1 MRKPDA
7 HPVSVCDML
16 MSDLLAGVDGRKTAV
31 TNTLFYGDN
40 LEILRDPGYFP
51 DECVNLIYLDPPF
64 NSNRSYSVLFKDES
78 GRESQAQITA
88 FDDTWHWG
96 DVAEQTYRDMA
107 GYAPEHVLTAVGA
120 MFQMFGRN
128 QMMAYLVMMTARLVE
143 LHRVLKP
150 TGSLYLHCDPTA
162 SHYLKV
168 ILDAIFGPSSF
179 RTEIIWKRSSA
190 HSDVRQGAKQPG
202 RLHDVLLFY
211 TKDPAS
217 WTWNPIFTPYDDA
230 YVDAKYSY
238 TEEGTGRR
246 FKSTDLTAAKPGGD
260 TSYEWKGKRP
270 PLGRYWAYKKD
281 NMQQLEAEGRLHY
294 TTTGF
299 PRMKH
304 YLDEMPG
311 IHIQSIWDDIPP
323 INSQA
328 QERLGYPTQK
338 PLALLERI
346 ISASSNPGDVVLD
359 PFCGCGTAI
368 AAAHILE
375 RQWIGIDI
383 THLSVALIKYRLSD
397 MFGLKARVDYRV
409 IGEPEDVE
417 GARYLAE
424 TDSREGRFEFQFW
437 AASLVH
443 AQPPGGTEG
452 SRQGR
457 KGKDR
462 GIDGVITFLD
472 GIDQYKRIIAQV
484 KSGKVSSRDIRD
496 LVGTIDREGAVM
508 GVFITLE
515 PPTKDMVTEALSAG
529 VYQSLGWQN
538 EYPRLQILTIEELLE
553 GAEVQMPP
561 QYGTFKQAGRVTKPP
576 ETGQLGLFDEGE
588 EQDG

>member
-1 MRKPDA
+1 MLISELWAGA
-7 HPVSVCDML
+7 HR
-16 MSDLLAGVDGRKTAV
+16 RKTAV
-31 TNTLFYGDN
+31 SNTLFYGDN
-40 LEILRDPGYFP
+40 LDILRDPGYFP
-51 DECVNLIYLDPPF
+51 DECVDLIYLDPPF

-128 QMMAYLVMMTARLVE
+128 QMMAYLVMMAARLVE

-162 SHYLKV
+162 GHYLKV
-168 ILDAIFGPSSF
+168 ILDAIFGPVNFVNEVS
-179 RTEIIWKRSSA
+179 WKRSYGHGDSRRSMGRA
-190 HSDVRQGAKQPG
+190 HDIIFMYSKTGKYTLNR
-202 RLHDVLLFY
+202 FY
-211 TKDPAS
+211 HSHSPEYIESFFRHEDARGVYKLENLTSPS
-217 WTWNPIFTPYDDA
+217 PRPNLTYPY
-230 YVDAKYSY
+230 
-238 TEEGTGRR
+238 
-246 FKSTDLTAAKPGGD
+246 
-260 TSYEWKGKRP
+260 KGYP
-270 PLGRYWAYKKD
+270 PPSKGWRVSLEK
-281 NMQQLEAEGRLHY
+281 MEQLDREGRLH
-294 TTTGF
+294 F
-299 PRMKH
+299 PAKPDGRIMRKVYLHELEGQPMTDIWTDLPPLSAHDRERM
-304 YLDEMPG
+304 
-311 IHIQSIWDDIPP
+311 
-323 INSQA
+323 
-328 QERLGYPTQK
+328 GYPTQK

-496 LVGTIDREGAVM
+496 LAGTIDREKAAL

>member
-1 MRKPDA
+1 
-7 HPVSVCDML
+7 ML
-16 MSDLLAGVDGRKTAV
+16 ISELLAGAHRRKTAV
-31 TNTLFYGDN
+31 SNTLFYGDN
-40 LEILRDPGYFP
+40 LDILREPGYFP
-51 DECVNLIYLDPPF
+51 DECVDLIYLDPPF

-120 MFQMFGRN
+120 IFQMFGRN
-128 QMMAYLVMMTARLVE
+128 QMMAYLVMMAARLVE

-162 SHYLKV
+162 SHYLKI
-168 ILDAIFGPSSF
+168 ILDTIFGPENF
-179 RTEIIWKRSSA
+179 RNEVIWKRTGA
-190 HSDVRQGAKQPG
+190 HSGTKGWGPIHDTLFFYSKSNRYIWNQQYEDYDQSYIDNYYNLSDEKG
-202 RLHDVLLFY
+202 RYQLV
-211 TKDPAS
+211 T
-217 WTWNPIFTPYDDA
+217 
-230 YVDAKYSY
+230 
-238 TEEGTGRR
+238 
-246 FKSTDLTAAKPGGD
+246 LTAAGVRHGESGDPWRGVNPTDVGRHWAIPRKVFNEFVSLEEADRLSTQQKLDLLDAHGLIYWPPKGNVPRLKRYLEEAPG
-260 TSYEWKGKRP
+260 T
-270 PLGRYWAYKKD
+270 
-281 NMQQLEAEGRLHY
+281 
-294 TTTGF
+294 
-299 PRMKH
+299 
-304 YLDEMPG
+304 
-311 IHIQSIWDDIPP
+311 HIQDIVTDILPLS
-323 INSQA
+323 SQA
-328 QERLGYPTQK
+328 AERLGYPTQK
-338 PLALLERI
+338 PLALLDRI
-346 ISASSNPGDVVLD
+346 VAASSNLGDVVLD

-409 IGEPEDVE
+409 IGEPEDIA

-472 GIDQYKRIIAQV
+472 GIDQYKRIIVQV

-496 LVGTIDREGAVM
+496 LVGTIDREGAVI

-538 EYPRLQILTIEELLE
+538 EYPRIQILTIEELLE

-561 QYGTFKQAGRVTKPP
+561 QYGTFKRAGRITKPP
-576 ETGQLGLFDEGE
+576 EAGQLGLFDEGE
-588 EQDG
+588 E